1 MSGLQETTVNI
12 TTTCQGSLGT
22 YTTEKKKMTLMSSF
36 TAITTGRH
44 KAATRWPVHTA
55 SSNATYRTARGA
67 ETRCWVAG
75 AHILVS
81 WQGKCFRGK
90 ARPSV
95 IRKRRK
101 YGLTVSYTGVTAV
114 SLCLLA
120 GLLIAVSVLMLL
132 WETFTWYVLR
142 RTALSELLSQWVRHG
157 DRATDRQQRVQTN
170 CESTVKTPNCQKAFL
185 L

>member
-44 KAATRWPVHTA
+44 EAATRWPVHTA
-55 SSNATYRTARGA
+55 SSNAMYRTARRA

-95 IRKRRK
+95 RKRRK

-157 DRATDRQQRVQTN
+157 DRATDRQQRVQMN